1 MLPGYA
7 DLVKLD
13 ASTSVS
19 AMEDQRE
26 EAQAFYEA
34 KFARFSK
41 DRRANINRDDTVRNF
56 LLAKKTNIAE
66 II

>member
-1 MLPGYA
+1 
-7 DLVKLD
+7 
-13 ASTSVS
+13 
-19 AMEDQRE
+19 MEDQRE

-41 DRRANINRDDTVRNF
+41 DRRANINRDDTIRNF

-66 II
+66 IIWINMK